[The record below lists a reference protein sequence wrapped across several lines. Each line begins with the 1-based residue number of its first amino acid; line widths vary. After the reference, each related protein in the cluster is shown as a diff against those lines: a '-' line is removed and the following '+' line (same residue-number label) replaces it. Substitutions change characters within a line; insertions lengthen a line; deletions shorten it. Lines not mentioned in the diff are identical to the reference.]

1 MFSLGDAEWLLV
13 FFNFKKQSL
22 LSTQASHNV
31 TVCYEKEAK
40 IVKKTQKIDR

>member
-1 MFSLGDAEWLLV
+1 VAFR

-31 TVCYEKEAK
+31 TVWQEKGDE
-40 IVKKTQKIDR
+40 IVQKTQKKL